1 MMALQVLKLVRVRM
15 GVRVRIDMRVFIR
28 WRGCMRMVCVGVRMR
43 WS

>member
-15 GVRVRIDMRVFIR
+15 GVRVRIDKGVLIR
-28 WRGCMRMVCVGVRMR
+28 WRGCMRVVCIGVRMR